1 MEELKAANLR
11 EVMSLNDEISTLRG
25 KLIDIKD
32 HMSGEL
38 AVNEVIQT
46 RYQDYIGVLKND
58 LFVAKSILGNKELR
72 DVAITDLNFEQVFYY

>member
-1 MEELKAANLR
+1 
-11 EVMSLNDEISTLRG
+11 
-25 KLIDIKD
+25 
-32 HMSGEL
+32 MSGEL